1 MVSKDYFLITLQ
13 TAVYVLPVSLIA
25 GSLIVNINIII
36 LILLGYTYLY
46 KYNLK
51 LNLDLKNYVLIAF
64 FFVIIVSSIINKN
77 IIGLENILKS
87 LLLLKFLLVYLLID
101 CLLYHNKLRVRI
113 FCNICLILVTLISL
127 DLILQFFY
135 GKNILG
141 YAPWEGRITGIF
153 GSEAI
158 AGGYIQKLLIF
169 SLVSVFT
176 FSKVK
181 NLKIDIFEIFLISTI
196 IFASFIASNRM
207 SFIISLSTI
216 LFLIL
221 FYKILRKKLLVSLI
235 VLLPISIYLF
245 QVDDQINRKF
255 NVFKHRV
262 DKLSIQAKELIN
274 ENNKIVAESQR
285 TEHGKIYF
293 TVIKSFND
301 NKIIGNGLK
310 SFRFKCSNFKGE
322 NTTCSTHPHNYH
334 LEILHDTGLIGFFLL
349 TLFVFLFLYQKYK
362 NLRFSNLGYL
372 EKIIISMFV
381 LNFLIEIFPLKST
394 GSLFSTWTGT
404 ILWISI
410 AFVNFGSYKKNEF

>member
-181 NLKIDIFEIFLISTI
+181 NLKIDIFEIFKDVT
-196 IFASFIASNRM
+196 
-207 SFIISLSTI
+207 
-216 LFLIL
+216 
-221 FYKILRKKLLVSLI
+221 
-235 VLLPISIYLF
+235 
-245 QVDDQINRKF
+245 Q
-255 NVFKHRV
+255 
-262 DKLSIQAKELIN
+262 
-274 ENNKIVAESQR
+274 
-285 TEHGKIYF
+285 
-293 TVIKSFND
+293 
-301 NKIIGNGLK
+301 
-310 SFRFKCSNFKGE
+310 NF
-322 NTTCSTHPHNYH
+322 
-334 LEILHDTGLIGFFLL
+334 
-349 TLFVFLFLYQKYK
+349 
-362 NLRFSNLGYL
+362 
-372 EKIIISMFV
+372 
-381 LNFLIEIFPLKST
+381 
-394 GSLFSTWTGT
+394 W
-404 ILWISI
+404 
-410 AFVNFGSYKKNEF
+410 FGQ